1 MVSSNKRRLSCSCK
15 ANNTEEIPK
24 WQNGCIKNKW
34 NVEKTAKFHLI
45 HRYNHASATTEGD
58 RSITLKAGEEQVF
71 ASIEYGGDNYIKFTG
86 DIEGMGGDG
95 GPTPSPNK

>member
-45 HRYNHASATTEGD
+45 HRYCYASTTTEGD
-58 RSITLKAGEEQVF
+58 RIVTLKAEEDQAF
-71 ASIEYGGDNYIKFTG
+71 TSIEYGRGIYIKFTG
-86 DIEGMGGDG
+86 DIEESGGDG
-95 GPTPSPNK
+95 GPGSNPDK